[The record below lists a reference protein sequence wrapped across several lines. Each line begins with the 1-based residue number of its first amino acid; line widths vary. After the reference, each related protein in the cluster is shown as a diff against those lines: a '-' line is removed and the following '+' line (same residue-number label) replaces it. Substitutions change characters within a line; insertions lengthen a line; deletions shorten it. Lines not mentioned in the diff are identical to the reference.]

1 MRKVLVLVAV
11 AALVVVATNAAVV
24 EPADRFKL
32 VNISDPQFSPDGRS
46 IVAVVSRANVKD
58 DRYDSEL
65 VLVDAASGDL
75 RPITFDRRGLASPRW
90 SPDGR
95 ELAFLANASAEKE
108 AKRQIWIMSFSG
120 GDARKVTDTPKD
132 VQQFAWSPDGA
143 QIAFVTSDEPVKKDE
158 AERHDMAFEVGDDD
172 YLVKEAPMPSH
183 VWVVSAKGGAAR
195 RVTSGSWTLP
205 VAHPPGPVP
214 SPLSW
219 SPDGKQLAISRVETP
234 HSGNGDTSRIELVDV
249 ATGADRRITTNN
261 IAESQPVFSPDGQSI
276 AFWHPLGGERLA
288 ENHIW
293 VTSPSGGNGRDATA
307 DVDRNLFRAIWFPD
321 SKSFLTG
328 GHDGATT
335 ALWIQPLGGPAR
347 RLDLGDLEPAWSFWI
362 DAAVSSKGA
371 IAFTAS
377 TPAGWRELYVMDTPE
392 SKPRRLTNL
401 NREIASRQLGR
412 SEVITW
418 KNEGFDEDGI
428 LTYPPDFDASRK
440 YPLVLYVHGGPRAS
454 STLSFSFLPQL
465 FAAQGWVVFQPNY
478 RGSDNLGNRYE
489 RSIVGDAGAGP
500 GRDVMAG
507 IEAVKKRGFVD
518 PDRIAIGGWSYGGY
532 MTSWMIGHYPIFKAA
547 VSGAAVNNLLDQY
560 TIGDANVQRA
570 HAMGGSPYVGKN
582 MQKWIDQSPITYA
595 ANIRTPTLILSDTG
609 DFRVPIPQSFEM
621 YHALKDNGVVV
632 KFIAYPVGGHF
643 PGDPVHAGDIDH
655 RYLDWFSKYLK

>member
-1 MRKVLVLVAV
+1 MKKVLVLVAFAVLLVV
-11 AALVVVATNAAVV
+11 AANAAVV

-32 VNISDPQFSPDGRS
+32 VNISDPQFAPDGRS

-108 AKRQIWIMSFSG
+108 AKRQIWIMPFGG
-120 GDARKVTDTPKD
+120 GDARRVTNTTKD
-132 VQQFAWSPDGA
+132 VQQFAWSPDGS
-143 QIAFVTSDEPVKKDE
+143 QIALVTSDEPVKKDE
-158 AERHDMAFEVGDDD
+158 GERHDMAFEVGDDD
-172 YLVKEAPMPSH
+172 FLVKEAPMPSH
-183 VWVVSAKGGAAR
+183 VWVVSTKGGAAR

-219 SPDGKQLAISRVETP
+219 SPDAKQLAISRVETP

-249 ATGADRRITTNN
+249 ATGADRRVTANN
-261 IAESQPVFSPDGQSI
+261 IAESQPVFSPDGRSI

-307 DVDRNLFRAIWFPD
+307 AVDHNLFRAIWFPD

-335 ALWIQPLGGPAR
+335 ALWIQPLGGRPAASTSAISSR
-347 RLDLGDLEPAWSFWI
+347 RGRWI

-377 TPAGWRELYVMDTPE
+377 TPASWRELYVMDTPE
-392 SKPRRLTNL
+392 SKPRRL
-401 NREIASRQLGR
+401 RASTGDR
-412 SEVITW
+412 
-418 KNEGFDEDGI
+418 F
-428 LTYPPDFDASRK
+428 AA
-440 YPLVLYVHGGPRAS
+440 PRAQRS
-454 STLSFSFLPQL
+454 DHVEDRGLRRGRHPDLPAGFRCVQEIPARAVRPRGPARLVDAVIQL
-465 FAAQGWVVFQPNY
+465 PPAVVC
-478 RGSDNLGNRYE
+478 R
-489 RSIVGDAGAGP
+489 AGM
-500 GRDVMAG
+500 GRLPA
-507 IEAVKKRGFVD
+507 
-518 PDRIAIGGWSYGGY
+518 
-532 MTSWMIGHYPIFKAA
+532 
-547 VSGAAVNNLLDQY
+547 
-560 TIGDANVQRA
+560 
-570 HAMGGSPYVGKN
+570 
-582 MQKWIDQSPITYA
+582 
-595 ANIRTPTLILSDTG
+595 
-609 DFRVPIPQSFEM
+609 
-621 YHALKDNGVVV
+621 
-632 KFIAYPVGGHF
+632 
-643 PGDPVHAGDIDH
+643 
-655 RYLDWFSKYLK
+655 

>member
-1 MRKVLVLVAV
+1 MRKVLVLVAFAV
-11 AALVVVATNAAVV
+11 LVVVAANAAVV

-32 VNISDPQFSPDGRS
+32 VNISDPQFASDGRS

-108 AKRQIWIMSFSG
+108 AKRQIWIMPFGG
-120 GDARKVTDTPKD
+120 GDARRVTNTTKD
-132 VQQFAWSPDGA
+132 VQQFAWSPDGS

-172 YLVKEAPMPSH
+172 FLVKEAPMPSH
-183 VWVVSAKGGAAR
+183 VWVVSTKGGAAR

-249 ATGADRRITTNN
+249 ATGADRRVTANN
-261 IAESQPVFSPDGQSI
+261 IAESQPVFSPDGRSI

-307 DVDRNLFRAIWFPD
+307 DVDHNLFRAIWFPD

-377 TPAGWRELYVMDTPE
+377 TPASWRELYVMDTPE
-392 SKPRRLTNL
+392 SKPRRLTSL

-454 STLSFSFLPQL
+454 STLSFSFLPQCL
-465 FAAQGWVVFQPNY
+465 PRRDGSSSSLTIAAATTRRQVRARDRRRRRCRP
-478 RGSDNLGNRYE
+478 
-489 RSIVGDAGAGP
+489 GARRD
-500 GRDVMAG
+500 GRDRG
-507 IEAVKKRGFVD
+507 GEEA
-518 PDRIAIGGWSYGGY
+518 RIRR
-532 MTSWMIGHYPIFKAA
+532 
-547 VSGAAVNNLLDQY
+547 L
-560 TIGDANVQRA
+560 
-570 HAMGGSPYVGKN
+570 
-582 MQKWIDQSPITYA
+582 
-595 ANIRTPTLILSDTG
+595 
-609 DFRVPIPQSFEM
+609 
-621 YHALKDNGVVV
+621 
-632 KFIAYPVGGHF
+632 
-643 PGDPVHAGDIDH
+643 
-655 RYLDWFSKYLK
+655 